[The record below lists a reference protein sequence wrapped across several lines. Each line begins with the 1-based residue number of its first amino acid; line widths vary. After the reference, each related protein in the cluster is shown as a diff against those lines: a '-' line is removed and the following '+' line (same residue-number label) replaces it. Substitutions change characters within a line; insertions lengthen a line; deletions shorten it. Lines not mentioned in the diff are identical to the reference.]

1 MPRAPFNVLVI
12 PYRLRGDRPEYAV
25 FHRRPPGKM
34 WQFIAGGGED
44 DETPELAA
52 RREANKEAGITE
64 ESGWIRLDS
73 VASIPRAS
81 FPKAPWPSG
90 IYVIPEYCFAVET
103 KIEELIISDEHD
115 GWGWCRYEQAWEIL
129 TWDSNRIAL
138 WELSER
144 LRMKMD
150 HGT

>member
-12 PYRLRGDRPEYAV
+12 PFRLRDDRPEYAV
-25 FHRRPPGKM
+25 FHRRPPSKM

-52 RREANKEAGITE
+52 RREANEEAGIIE

-73 VASIPRAS
+73 VASIPRSA
-81 FPKAPWPSG
+81 FGAAHWPKS

-103 KIEELIISDEHD
+103 KKSELTISQEHD
-115 GWGWCRYEQAWEIL
+115 GWGWCRFEQALEIL
-129 TWDSNRIAL
+129 TWDSNKVAL
-138 WELSER
+138 WELHER
-144 LRMKMD
+144 LGRKT
-150 HGT
+150 GN